1 MLQNIPS
8 KIHFYEK
15 IKMLKKK
22 PHLWLSPLSL
32 LARLTMIAPK
42 EKAEKN
48 STITNFQFFCNLQ
61 KHHNAHNNI
70 PKKIFVTSL
79 RKN

>member
-1 MLQNIPS
+1 
-8 KIHFYEK
+8 
-15 IKMLKKK
+15 
-22 PHLWLSPLSL
+22 
-32 LARLTMIAPK
+32 MIAPK
-42 EKAEKN
+42 EKIEKN

-79 RKN
+79 RKKLRKNEEEGGCQV